1 MLSNLIGHSVDDD
14 MKTNTLIQNKVKNR
28 ISLNVL
34 SSMLVG
40 VFSALFFGSS
50 FASGAALY
58 TAANPVSS
66 ITPNMQDEGGASSK
80 PGISIVPNAAILLYH
95 HVSSSTPASTSISPE
110 AFKSHMEYLDAH
122 HTVVPLQDVVSAIQH
137 NTTLPEKAVAI
148 TFDDGYAN
156 ILSNAHPILA
166 DLGFPYAIFINP
178 DEIGVGPKQ
187 LTWEQVIAMHNDG
200 VVFANHTLDHLHML
214 NGEQE
219 MDERAWLDKVWQNV
233 ESAEKKIEDK
243 LDVSLK
249 YLAYPF
255 GEYNTA
261 LANKLKT
268 EGYIG
273 FGQHSGAVGPTSNM
287 QALPRFPAAGPY
299 ANLTT
304 LKTKLNSL
312 AMPVTHSSHENP
324 RMTTRNLSS
333 PISLTINSDDVRL
346 AQVNCFFGGDTIKT
360 SVKDNVLSFNLSET
374 LPVGRSRVNC
384 TAPSKTQAGRYYWY
398 STPFFV
404 ADEKGNYPD

>member
-1 MLSNLIGHSVDDD
+1 MLLNLIRHSVDDD
-14 MKTNTLIQNKVKNR
+14 MKTNNVIQNRTTSRTRLK
-28 ISLNVL
+28 IL
-34 SSMLVG
+34 SSMLAGIFNVLL
-40 VFSALFFGSS
+40 VSPSI
-50 FASGAALY
+50 ASGSD
-58 TAANPVSS
+58 ANPVADATSTTKEQSGNNIDSS
-66 ITPNMQDEGGASSK
+66 LSTT
-80 PGISIVPNAAILLYH
+80 PNAAILLYH

-122 HTVVPLQDVVSAIQH
+122 HTVVSLQDVVSAIQH
-137 NTTLPEKAVAI
+137 NTTLPENAVAI

-156 ILSNAHPILA
+156 ILDNAHPILA
-166 DLGFPYAIFINP
+166 DLGFPYTVFINP

-214 NGEQE
+214 NGEQA
-219 MDERAWLDKVWQNV
+219 MGERAWLEKVWQNV

-243 LDVSLK
+243 LDISLK

-261 LANKLKT
+261 LANKLKA

-273 FGQHSGAVGPTSNM
+273 FGQHSGAVGPSSDM

-299 ANLTT
+299 ANLAT

-312 AMPVTHSSHENP
+312 AMPVTQSSHKDP
-324 RMTTRNLSS
+324 RMTARNLSS
-333 PISLTINSDDVRL
+333 PISLTIDSDDVRL
-346 AQVNCFFGGDTIKT
+346 TQVNCFFGGDPIET
-360 SVKDNVLSFNLSET
+360 SLEENVLTFTLDET

-384 TAPSKTQAGRYYWY
+384 TAPSNAQSGRYYWY

-404 ADEKGNYPD
+404 ADENGNYPD

>member
-1 MLSNLIGHSVDDD
+1 VDDD
-14 MKTNTLIQNKVKNR
+14 MKTNNVIQNRTTSRTRLK
-28 ISLNVL
+28 IL
-34 SSMLVG
+34 SSMLAGIFNVLL
-40 VFSALFFGSS
+40 VSPSI
-50 FASGAALY
+50 ASGSD
-58 TAANPVSS
+58 ANPVADATSTTKEQSGSNIDSS
-66 ITPNMQDEGGASSK
+66 LSTT
-80 PGISIVPNAAILLYH
+80 PNAAILLYH

-122 HTVVPLQDVVSAIQH
+122 HTVVSLQDVVSAIQH
-137 NTTLPEKAVAI
+137 NSTLPENAVAI

-156 ILSNAHPILA
+156 ILDNAHPILA
-166 DLGFPYAIFINP
+166 DLGFPYTVFINP

-214 NGEQE
+214 NGEQA
-219 MDERAWLDKVWQNV
+219 MGERAWLEKVWQNV

-243 LDVSLK
+243 LDISLK

-261 LANKLKT
+261 LANKLKA

-273 FGQHSGAVGPTSNM
+273 FGQHSGAVGPSSDM

-299 ANLTT
+299 ANLAT

-312 AMPVTHSSHENP
+312 AMPVTQSSHKDP

-333 PISLTINSDDVRL
+333 PISLTIDSDDVRL
-346 AQVNCFFGGDTIKT
+346 TQVNCFFGGDPIET
-360 SVKDNVLSFNLSET
+360 SLEENVLTFTLDET

-384 TAPSKTQAGRYYWY
+384 TAPSNAQSGRYYWY

-404 ADEKGNYPD
+404 ADENGNYPD

>member
-1 MLSNLIGHSVDDD
+1 MLLNLIRHSVDDD
-14 MKTNTLIQNKVKNR
+14 MKTNNVIQNRTTSRTRLK
-28 ISLNVL
+28 IL
-34 SSMLVG
+34 SSMLAGIFNVLL
-40 VFSALFFGSS
+40 VSPSI
-50 FASGAALY
+50 ASGSD
-58 TAANPVSS
+58 ANPVDDATSTTKEQSGSNIDSS
-66 ITPNMQDEGGASSK
+66 VSTT
-80 PGISIVPNAAILLYH
+80 PNAAILLYH

-122 HTVVPLQDVVSAIQH
+122 HTVVSLQDVVSAIQH
-137 NTTLPEKAVAI
+137 NSTLPENAVAI

-156 ILSNAHPILA
+156 ILDNAHPILA
-166 DLGFPYAIFINP
+166 DLGFPYTVFINP

-214 NGEQE
+214 NGEQV
-219 MDERAWLDKVWQNV
+219 MGERAWLEKVWQNV

-243 LDVSLK
+243 LDISLK

-261 LANKLKT
+261 LANKLKA

-273 FGQHSGAVGPTSNM
+273 FGQHSGAVGPSSDM

-299 ANLTT
+299 ANLAT

-312 AMPVTHSSHENP
+312 AMPVTQSSHKDP

-333 PISLTINSDDVRL
+333 PISLTIDSDDVRL
-346 AQVNCFFGGDTIKT
+346 TQVNCFFGGDPIET
-360 SVKDNVLSFNLSET
+360 SLEENVLTFTLDET

-384 TAPSKTQAGRYYWY
+384 TAPSNAQSGRYYWY

-404 ADEKGNYPD
+404 ADENGNYPD

>member
-1 MLSNLIGHSVDDD
+1 MLLNLIRHSVDDD
-14 MKTNTLIQNKVKNR
+14 MKTNNVIQNRTTSRTRLK
-28 ISLNVL
+28 IL
-34 SSMLVG
+34 SSMLAGIFNVLL
-40 VFSALFFGSS
+40 VSPSI
-50 FASGAALY
+50 ASGSD
-58 TAANPVSS
+58 ANPVADATSS
-66 ITPNMQDEGGASSK
+66 TKEQSGSNIDSSL
-80 PGISIVPNAAILLYH
+80 STTPNAAILLYH

-122 HTVVPLQDVVSAIQH
+122 HTVVSLQDVVSAIQH
-137 NTTLPEKAVAI
+137 NTTLPENAVAI

-156 ILSNAHPILA
+156 ILDNAHPILA
-166 DLGFPYAIFINP
+166 DLGFPYTVFINP

-214 NGEQE
+214 NGEQA
-219 MDERAWLDKVWQNV
+219 MGERAWLEKVWQNV

-243 LDVSLK
+243 LDISLK

-261 LANKLKT
+261 LANKLKA

-273 FGQHSGAVGPTSNM
+273 FGQHSGAVGPSSDM

-299 ANLTT
+299 ANLAT

-312 AMPVTHSSHENP
+312 AMPVTQSSHKDP

-333 PISLTINSDDVRL
+333 PISLTIDSDDVRL
-346 AQVNCFFGGDTIKT
+346 TQVNCFFGGDPIET
-360 SVKDNVLSFNLSET
+360 SLEENVLTFTLDET

-384 TAPSKTQAGRYYWY
+384 TAPSNAQSGRYYWY

-404 ADEKGNYPD
+404 ADEDGNYPD

>member
-1 MLSNLIGHSVDDD
+1 MLLNLIRHSVDDD
-14 MKTNTLIQNKVKNR
+14 MKTNNVIQNRTTSRTRLK
-28 ISLNVL
+28 IL
-34 SSMLVG
+34 SSMLAGIFNVLL
-40 VFSALFFGSS
+40 VSPSI
-50 FASGAALY
+50 ASGSDA
-58 TAANPVSS
+58 TPVADATSTTKEQSS
-66 ITPNMQDEGGASSK
+66 SNIDSSL
-80 PGISIVPNAAILLYH
+80 STTPNAAILLYH
-95 HVSSSTPASTSISPE
+95 HVSSSTPASTSISPK

-122 HTVVPLQDVVSAIQH
+122 HTVVSLQDVVSAIQH
-137 NTTLPEKAVAI
+137 NTTLPENAVAI

-156 ILSNAHPILA
+156 ILDNAHPILA
-166 DLGFPYAIFINP
+166 DLGFPYTVFINP

-214 NGEQE
+214 NGEQA
-219 MDERAWLDKVWQNV
+219 MGERAWLEKVWQNV

-243 LDVSLK
+243 LDISLK

-261 LANKLKT
+261 LANKLKA

-273 FGQHSGAVGPTSNM
+273 FGQHSGAVGPSSDM

-299 ANLTT
+299 ANLAT

-312 AMPVTHSSHENP
+312 AMPVTQSSHKDP
-324 RMTTRNLSS
+324 RMTARNLSS
-333 PISLTINSDDVRL
+333 PISLTIDSDDVRL
-346 AQVNCFFGGDTIKT
+346 TQVNCFFGGDPIET
-360 SVKDNVLSFNLSET
+360 SLEENVLTFTLDET

-384 TAPSKTQAGRYYWY
+384 TAPSNAQSGRYYWY

-404 ADEKGNYPD
+404 ADENGNYPD

>member
-1 MLSNLIGHSVDDD
+1 MLLNLIRHSVDDD
-14 MKTNTLIQNKVKNR
+14 MKTNNVIQNRTTSRTRLKF
-28 ISLNVL
+28 L
-34 SSMLVG
+34 SSMLAGIFNVLL
-40 VFSALFFGSS
+40 VSPSI
-50 FASGAALY
+50 ASGSDA
-58 TAANPVSS
+58 TPVADATSTTKEQSGSNIDSS
-66 ITPNMQDEGGASSK
+66 VSTT
-80 PGISIVPNAAILLYH
+80 PNAAILLYH

-122 HTVVPLQDVVSAIQH
+122 HTVVSLQDVVSAIQH
-137 NTTLPEKAVAI
+137 NTTLPENAVAI

-156 ILSNAHPILA
+156 ILDNAHPILA
-166 DLGFPYAIFINP
+166 DLGFPYTVFINP

-214 NGEQE
+214 NGEQA
-219 MDERAWLDKVWQNV
+219 MGERAWLEKVWQNV

-243 LDVSLK
+243 LDISLK

-261 LANKLKT
+261 LANKLKA

-273 FGQHSGAVGPTSNM
+273 FGQHSGAVGPSSDM

-299 ANLTT
+299 ANLAT

-312 AMPVTHSSHENP
+312 AMPVTQSSHKDP
-324 RMTTRNLSS
+324 RMTARNLSS
-333 PISLTINSDDVRL
+333 PISLTIDSDDVRL
-346 AQVNCFFGGDTIKT
+346 TQVNCFFGGDPIET
-360 SVKDNVLSFNLSET
+360 SLEENVLTFTLDET
-374 LPVGRSRVNC
+374 LPIGRSRVNC
-384 TAPSKTQAGRYYWY
+384 TAPSNAQSGRYYWY

-404 ADEKGNYPD
+404 ADENGNYPD

>member
-1 MLSNLIGHSVDDD
+1 MLLNLIRHSVDDD
-14 MKTNTLIQNKVKNR
+14 MKTNNVIQNRTTSRTRLK
-28 ISLNVL
+28 IL
-34 SSMLVG
+34 SSMLAGIFNVLL
-40 VFSALFFGSS
+40 VSPSI
-50 FASGAALY
+50 ASGSD
-58 TAANPVSS
+58 ANPVADATSS
-66 ITPNMQDEGGASSK
+66 TKEQSGNNIDSSV
-80 PGISIVPNAAILLYH
+80 STTPNAAILLYH

-122 HTVVPLQDVVSAIQH
+122 HTVVSLQDVVSAIQH
-137 NTTLPEKAVAI
+137 NTTLPENAVAI

-156 ILSNAHPILA
+156 ILDNAHPILA
-166 DLGFPYAIFINP
+166 DLGFPYTVFINP

-214 NGEQE
+214 NGEQV
-219 MDERAWLDKVWQNV
+219 MGERAWLEKVWQNV

-243 LDVSLK
+243 LDISLK

-261 LANKLKT
+261 LANKLKA

-273 FGQHSGAVGPTSNM
+273 FGQHSGAVGPSSDM

-299 ANLTT
+299 ANLAT

-312 AMPVTHSSHENP
+312 AMPVTQSSHKDP

-333 PISLTINSDDVRL
+333 PISLTIDSDDVRL
-346 AQVNCFFGGDTIKT
+346 TQVNCFFGGDPIET
-360 SVKDNVLSFNLSET
+360 SLEENVLTFTLDET

-384 TAPSKTQAGRYYWY
+384 TAPSNAQSGRYYWY

-404 ADEKGNYPD
+404 ADENGNYPD

>member
-1 MLSNLIGHSVDDD
+1 MLLNLIRHSVDDD
-14 MKTNTLIQNKVKNR
+14 MKTNNVIQNRTTSRTRLK
-28 ISLNVL
+28 IL
-34 SSMLVG
+34 SSMLAGIFNVLL
-40 VFSALFFGSS
+40 VSPSI
-50 FASGAALY
+50 ASGSD
-58 TAANPVSS
+58 ANPVADATSTTKEQSGNNIDSS
-66 ITPNMQDEGGASSK
+66 VSTT
-80 PGISIVPNAAILLYH
+80 PNAAILLYH

-122 HTVVPLQDVVSAIQH
+122 HTVVSLQDVVSAIQH
-137 NTTLPEKAVAI
+137 NTTLPENAVAI

-156 ILSNAHPILA
+156 ILDNAHPILA
-166 DLGFPYAIFINP
+166 ALGFPYTVFINP

-214 NGEQE
+214 NGEQA
-219 MDERAWLDKVWQNV
+219 MGERAWLEKVWQNV

-243 LDVSLK
+243 LDISLK

-261 LANKLKT
+261 LANKLKA

-273 FGQHSGAVGPTSNM
+273 FGQHSGAVGPSSDM

-299 ANLTT
+299 ANLAT

-312 AMPVTHSSHENP
+312 AMPVTQSSHKDP
-324 RMTTRNLSS
+324 RMTARNLSS
-333 PISLTINSDDVRL
+333 PISLTIDSDDVRL
-346 AQVNCFFGGDTIKT
+346 TQVNCFFGGDPIET
-360 SVKDNVLSFNLSET
+360 SLEENVLTFTLDET

-384 TAPSKTQAGRYYWY
+384 TAPSNAQSGRYYWY

-404 ADEKGNYPD
+404 ADENGNYPD

>member
-1 MLSNLIGHSVDDD
+1 MLLNLIRHSVDDD
-14 MKTNTLIQNKVKNR
+14 MKTNNVIQNRTTSRTRLK
-28 ISLNVL
+28 IL
-34 SSMLVG
+34 SSMLAGIFNVLL
-40 VFSALFFGSS
+40 VSPSI
-50 FASGAALY
+50 ASGSDA
-58 TAANPVSS
+58 TPVADATSTTKEQS
-66 ITPNMQDEGGASSK
+66 GNNID
-80 PGISIVPNAAILLYH
+80 SIVSTTPNAAILLYH

-122 HTVVPLQDVVSAIQH
+122 HTVVSLQDVVSAIQH
-137 NTTLPEKAVAI
+137 NTTLPENAVAI

-156 ILSNAHPILA
+156 ILDNAHPILA
-166 DLGFPYAIFINP
+166 DLGFPYTVFINP

-214 NGEQE
+214 NGEQA
-219 MDERAWLDKVWQNV
+219 MGERAWLEKVWQNV

-243 LDVSLK
+243 LDISLK

-261 LANKLKT
+261 LANKLKA

-273 FGQHSGAVGPTSNM
+273 FGQHSGAVGPSSDM

-299 ANLTT
+299 ANLAT

-312 AMPVTHSSHENP
+312 AMPVTQSSHKDP

-333 PISLTINSDDVRL
+333 PISLTIDSDDVRL
-346 AQVNCFFGGDTIKT
+346 TQVNCFFGGDPIET
-360 SVKDNVLSFNLSET
+360 SLEENVLTFTLDET
-374 LPVGRSRVNC
+374 LPIGRSRVNC
-384 TAPSKTQAGRYYWY
+384 TAPSNAQSGRYYWY

-404 ADEKGNYPD
+404 ADENGNYPD

>member
-1 MLSNLIGHSVDDD
+1 MLLNLIRHSVDDD
-14 MKTNTLIQNKVKNR
+14 MKTNNVIQNRTTSRTRLK
-28 ISLNVL
+28 IL
-34 SSMLVG
+34 SSMLAGIFNVLL
-40 VFSALFFGSS
+40 VSPSI
-50 FASGAALY
+50 ASGSDA
-58 TAANPVSS
+58 TPVADATSTTKEQSGNNIDSS
-66 ITPNMQDEGGASSK
+66 VSTT
-80 PGISIVPNAAILLYH
+80 PNAAILLYH

-122 HTVVPLQDVVSAIQH
+122 HTVVSLQDVVSAIQH
-137 NTTLPEKAVAI
+137 NTTLPENAVAI

-156 ILSNAHPILA
+156 ILDNAHPILA
-166 DLGFPYAIFINP
+166 DLGFPYTVFINP

-214 NGEQE
+214 NGEQA
-219 MDERAWLDKVWQNV
+219 MGERAWLEKVWQNV

-243 LDVSLK
+243 LDISPK

-261 LANKLKT
+261 LANKLKA

-273 FGQHSGAVGPTSNM
+273 FGQHSGAVGPSSDM

-299 ANLTT
+299 ANLAT

-312 AMPVTHSSHENP
+312 AMPVTQSSHKDP
-324 RMTTRNLSS
+324 RITARNLSS
-333 PISLTINSDDVRL
+333 PISLTIDSDDVRL
-346 AQVNCFFGGDTIKT
+346 TQVNCFFGGDPIET
-360 SVKDNVLSFNLSET
+360 SLEENVLTFTLDET

-384 TAPSKTQAGRYYWY
+384 TAPSNAQSGRYYWY

-404 ADEKGNYPD
+404 ADENGNYPD

>member
-1 MLSNLIGHSVDDD
+1 MLLNLIRHSVDDD
-14 MKTNTLIQNKVKNR
+14 MKTNNVIQNRTTSRTRLK
-28 ISLNVL
+28 IL
-34 SSMLVG
+34 SSMLAGIFNVLL
-40 VFSALFFGSS
+40 VSPSIASS
-50 FASGAALY
+50 SD
-58 TAANPVSS
+58 ANPVADATSTTKKQSGSNIDSS
-66 ITPNMQDEGGASSK
+66 VSTT
-80 PGISIVPNAAILLYH
+80 PNAAILLYH

-122 HTVVPLQDVVSAIQH
+122 HTVVSLQDVVSAIQH
-137 NTTLPEKAVAI
+137 NTTLPENAVAI

-156 ILSNAHPILA
+156 ILDNAHPILA
-166 DLGFPYAIFINP
+166 DLGFPYTVFINP

-214 NGEQE
+214 NGEQA
-219 MDERAWLDKVWQNV
+219 MGERAWLEKVWQNV

-243 LDVSLK
+243 LDISLK

-261 LANKLKT
+261 LANKLKA

-273 FGQHSGAVGPTSNM
+273 FGQHSGAVGPSSDM

-299 ANLTT
+299 ANLAT

-312 AMPVTHSSHENP
+312 AMPVTQSSHKDP
-324 RMTTRNLSS
+324 RMTARNLTS
-333 PISLTINSDDVRL
+333 PISLTIDSDDVRL
-346 AQVNCFFGGDTIKT
+346 TQVNCFFGGDPIET
-360 SVKDNVLSFNLSET
+360 SLEENVLTFTLDET

-384 TAPSKTQAGRYYWY
+384 TAPSNAQSGRYYWY

-404 ADEKGNYPD
+404 ADEDGNYPD

>member
-1 MLSNLIGHSVDDD
+1 MLLNLIRHSVDDD
-14 MKTNTLIQNKVKNR
+14 MKTNNVIQNRTTSRTRLK
-28 ISLNVL
+28 IL
-34 SSMLVG
+34 SSMLAGIFNVLL
-40 VFSALFFGSS
+40 VSPSI
-50 FASGAALY
+50 ASGSD
-58 TAANPVSS
+58 ANPVADATSTTKEQSGSNIDSS
-66 ITPNMQDEGGASSK
+66 LSTT
-80 PGISIVPNAAILLYH
+80 PNAAILLYH

-122 HTVVPLQDVVSAIQH
+122 HTVVSLQDVVSAIQH
-137 NTTLPEKAVAI
+137 NTTLPENAVAI

-156 ILSNAHPILA
+156 ILDNAHPILA
-166 DLGFPYAIFINP
+166 DLGFPYTVFINP

-214 NGEQE
+214 NGEQA
-219 MDERAWLDKVWQNV
+219 MGERAWLEKVWQNV

-243 LDVSLK
+243 LDISLK

-261 LANKLKT
+261 LANKLKA

-273 FGQHSGAVGPTSNM
+273 FGQHSGAVGPSSDM

-299 ANLTT
+299 ANLAT

-312 AMPVTHSSHENP
+312 AMPVTQSSHKDP
-324 RMTTRNLSS
+324 RMTARNLSS
-333 PISLTINSDDVRL
+333 PISLTIDSDDVRL
-346 AQVNCFFGGDTIKT
+346 TQVNCFFGGDPIET
-360 SVKDNVLSFNLSET
+360 SLEENVLTFTLDET

-384 TAPSKTQAGRYYWY
+384 TAPSNAQSGRYYWY
-398 STPFFV
+398 SMPFFV
-404 ADEKGNYPD
+404 ADENGNYPD

>member
-1 MLSNLIGHSVDDD
+1 MLLNLIRHSVDDD
-14 MKTNTLIQNKVKNR
+14 MKTNNVIQNRTTSRTRLK
-28 ISLNVL
+28 IL
-34 SSMLVG
+34 SSMLAGIFNVLL
-40 VFSALFFGSS
+40 VSPSI
-50 FASGAALY
+50 ASGSD
-58 TAANPVSS
+58 ANPVADATSTTKEQSGNNIDSS
-66 ITPNMQDEGGASSK
+66 VSTT
-80 PGISIVPNAAILLYH
+80 PNAAILLYH

-122 HTVVPLQDVVSAIQH
+122 HTVVSLQDVVSAIQH
-137 NTTLPEKAVAI
+137 NTTLPENAVAI

-156 ILSNAHPILA
+156 ILDNAHPILA
-166 DLGFPYAIFINP
+166 DLGFPYTVFINP

-214 NGEQE
+214 NGEQA
-219 MDERAWLDKVWQNV
+219 MGERAWLEKVWQNV

-243 LDVSLK
+243 LDISLK

-261 LANKLKT
+261 LANKLKA

-273 FGQHSGAVGPTSNM
+273 FGQHSGAVGPSSDM

-299 ANLTT
+299 ANLAT

-312 AMPVTHSSHENP
+312 AMPVTQSSHKDP
-324 RMTTRNLSS
+324 RMTARNLSS
-333 PISLTINSDDVRL
+333 PISLTIDSDDVRL
-346 AQVNCFFGGDTIKT
+346 TQVNCFFGGAPIET
-360 SVKDNVLSFNLSET
+360 SLEENVLTFTLDET

-384 TAPSKTQAGRYYWY
+384 TAPSNAQSGRYYWY

-404 ADEKGNYPD
+404 ADENGNYPD

>member
-1 MLSNLIGHSVDDD
+1 MLLNLIRHSVDDD
-14 MKTNTLIQNKVKNR
+14 MKTNNVIQNRTTSRTRLK
-28 ISLNVL
+28 IL
-34 SSMLVG
+34 SSMLAGIFNVLL
-40 VFSALFFGSS
+40 VSPSIASS
-50 FASGAALY
+50 SD
-58 TAANPVSS
+58 ANPVADATSTTKEQSGSNIDSS
-66 ITPNMQDEGGASSK
+66 LSTT
-80 PGISIVPNAAILLYH
+80 PNAAILLYH
-95 HVSSSTPASTSISPE
+95 HVSSLTPASTSISPE

-122 HTVVPLQDVVSAIQH
+122 HTVVSLQDVVSAIQH
-137 NTTLPEKAVAI
+137 NTTLPENAVAI

-156 ILSNAHPILA
+156 ILDNAHPILA
-166 DLGFPYAIFINP
+166 DLGFPYTVFINP

-214 NGEQE
+214 NGEQA
-219 MDERAWLDKVWQNV
+219 MGERAWLEKVWQNV

-243 LDVSLK
+243 LDISLK

-261 LANKLKT
+261 LANKLKA

-273 FGQHSGAVGPTSNM
+273 FGQHSGAVGPSSDM

-299 ANLTT
+299 ANLAT

-312 AMPVTHSSHENP
+312 AMPVTQSSHKDP

-333 PISLTINSDDVRL
+333 PISLTIDSDDVRL
-346 AQVNCFFGGDTIKT
+346 TQVNCFFGGDPIET
-360 SVKDNVLSFNLSET
+360 SLEENVLTFTLDET

-384 TAPSKTQAGRYYWY
+384 TAPSNAQSGRYYWY

-404 ADEKGNYPD
+404 ADENGNYPD

>member
-1 MLSNLIGHSVDDD
+1 MLLNLIRHSVDDD
-14 MKTNTLIQNKVKNR
+14 MKTNNVIQNRTTSRTRLK
-28 ISLNVL
+28 IL
-34 SSMLVG
+34 SSMLAGIFNVLL
-40 VFSALFFGSS
+40 VSPSI
-50 FASGAALY
+50 ASGSD
-58 TAANPVSS
+58 ANPVADATSTTKEQSGSNIDSS
-66 ITPNMQDEGGASSK
+66 VSTT
-80 PGISIVPNAAILLYH
+80 PNAAILLYH

-122 HTVVPLQDVVSAIQH
+122 HTVVSLQDVVSAIQH
-137 NTTLPEKAVAI
+137 NTTLPENAVAI

-156 ILSNAHPILA
+156 ILDNAHPILA
-166 DLGFPYAIFINP
+166 DLGFPYTVFINP

-214 NGEQE
+214 NGEQA
-219 MDERAWLDKVWQNV
+219 MGERAWLEKVWQNV

-243 LDVSLK
+243 LDISLK

-261 LANKLKT
+261 LANKLKA

-273 FGQHSGAVGPTSNM
+273 FGQHSGAVGPSSDM

-299 ANLTT
+299 ANLAT

-312 AMPVTHSSHENP
+312 AMPVTQSSHKDP
-324 RMTTRNLSS
+324 RMTARNLSS
-333 PISLTINSDDVRL
+333 PISLTIDSDDVRL
-346 AQVNCFFGGDTIKT
+346 TQVNCFFGGDPIET
-360 SVKDNVLSFNLSET
+360 SLEENVLTFTLDET

-384 TAPSKTQAGRYYWY
+384 TAPSNAQSGRYYWY

-404 ADEKGNYPD
+404 ADEDGNYPD

>member
-1 MLSNLIGHSVDDD
+1 MLLNLIRHSVDDD
-14 MKTNTLIQNKVKNR
+14 MKTNNVIQNRTTSRTRLK
-28 ISLNVL
+28 IL
-34 SSMLVG
+34 SSMLAGIFNVLL
-40 VFSALFFGSS
+40 VSPSI
-50 FASGAALY
+50 ASGSD
-58 TAANPVSS
+58 ANPVADATSTTKEQSGSNIDSS
-66 ITPNMQDEGGASSK
+66 LSTT
-80 PGISIVPNAAILLYH
+80 PNAAILLYH

-122 HTVVPLQDVVSAIQH
+122 HTVVSLQDVVSAIQH
-137 NTTLPEKAVAI
+137 NSTLPENAVAI

-156 ILSNAHPILA
+156 ILDNAHPILA
-166 DLGFPYAIFINP
+166 DLGFPYTVFINP

-214 NGEQE
+214 NGEQA
-219 MDERAWLDKVWQNV
+219 MGERAWLEKVWQNV

-243 LDVSLK
+243 LDISLK

-261 LANKLKT
+261 LANKLKA

-273 FGQHSGAVGPTSNM
+273 FGQYSGAVGPSSDM

-299 ANLTT
+299 ANLAT

-312 AMPVTHSSHENP
+312 AMPVTQSSHKDP

-333 PISLTINSDDVRL
+333 PISLTIDSDDVRL
-346 AQVNCFFGGDTIKT
+346 TQVNCFFGGDPIET
-360 SVKDNVLSFNLSET
+360 SLEENVLTFTLDET

-384 TAPSKTQAGRYYWY
+384 TAPSNAQSGRYYWY

-404 ADEKGNYPD
+404 ADENGNYPD

>member
-1 MLSNLIGHSVDDD
+1 MLLNLIRHSVDDD
-14 MKTNTLIQNKVKNR
+14 MKTNNVIQNRTTSRTRLK
-28 ISLNVL
+28 ILSPMLAGIFNVL
-34 SSMLVG
+34 LV
-40 VFSALFFGSS
+40 SPSI
-50 FASGAALY
+50 ASGSD
-58 TAANPVSS
+58 ANPVDDATSTTKEQSGSNIDSS
-66 ITPNMQDEGGASSK
+66 VSTT
-80 PGISIVPNAAILLYH
+80 PNAAILLYH

-122 HTVVPLQDVVSAIQH
+122 HTVVSLQDVVSAIQH
-137 NTTLPEKAVAI
+137 NTTLPENAVAI

-156 ILSNAHPILA
+156 ILDNAHPILA
-166 DLGFPYAIFINP
+166 DLGFPYTVFINP

-214 NGEQE
+214 NGEQA
-219 MDERAWLDKVWQNV
+219 MGERAWLEKVWQNV

-243 LDVSLK
+243 LDISLK

-261 LANKLKT
+261 LANKLKA

-273 FGQHSGAVGPTSNM
+273 FGQHSGAVGPSSDM

-299 ANLTT
+299 ANLAT

-312 AMPVTHSSHENP
+312 AMPVTQSSHKDP
-324 RMTTRNLSS
+324 RMTARNLSS
-333 PISLTINSDDVRL
+333 SISLTIDSDDVRL
-346 AQVNCFFGGDTIKT
+346 TQVNCFFGGDPIET
-360 SVKDNVLSFNLSET
+360 SLEENVLTFTLDET
-374 LPVGRSRVNC
+374 LPIGRSRVNC
-384 TAPSKTQAGRYYWY
+384 TAPSNAQSGRYYWY

-404 ADEKGNYPD
+404 ADEDGNYPD

>member
-1 MLSNLIGHSVDDD
+1 MLLNLIRHSVDDD
-14 MKTNTLIQNKVKNR
+14 MKTNNVIQNRTTSRTRLK
-28 ISLNVL
+28 IL
-34 SSMLVG
+34 SSMLAGIFNVLL
-40 VFSALFFGSS
+40 VSPSI
-50 FASGAALY
+50 ASGSDA
-58 TAANPVSS
+58 TPVADATSTIKEQS
-66 ITPNMQDEGGASSK
+66 GNNID
-80 PGISIVPNAAILLYH
+80 SIVSTTPNAAILLYH

-122 HTVVPLQDVVSAIQH
+122 HTVVSLQDVVSAIQH
-137 NTTLPEKAVAI
+137 NTTLPENAVAI

-156 ILSNAHPILA
+156 ILDNAHPILA
-166 DLGFPYAIFINP
+166 DLGFPYTVFINP

-214 NGEQE
+214 NGEQV
-219 MDERAWLDKVWQNV
+219 MGERAWLEKVWQNV

-243 LDVSLK
+243 LDISLK

-261 LANKLKT
+261 LANKLKA

-273 FGQHSGAVGPTSNM
+273 FGQHSGAVGPSSDM

-299 ANLTT
+299 ANLAT

-312 AMPVTHSSHENP
+312 AMPVTQSSHKDP

-333 PISLTINSDDVRL
+333 PISLTIDSDDVRL
-346 AQVNCFFGGDTIKT
+346 TQVNCFFGGDPIET
-360 SVKDNVLSFNLSET
+360 SLEENVLTFTLDET

-384 TAPSKTQAGRYYWY
+384 TAPSNAQSGRYYWY

-404 ADEKGNYPD
+404 ADENGNYPD

>member
-1 MLSNLIGHSVDDD
+1 MLLNLIRHSVDDD
-14 MKTNTLIQNKVKNR
+14 MKTNNVIQNRTTSRTRLK
-28 ISLNVL
+28 IL
-34 SSMLVG
+34 SSMLAGIFNVLL
-40 VFSALFFGSS
+40 VSPSI
-50 FASGAALY
+50 ASGSD
-58 TAANPVSS
+58 ANPVDDATSTTKEQSGSNIDSS
-66 ITPNMQDEGGASSK
+66 LSTT
-80 PGISIVPNAAILLYH
+80 PNAAILLYH

-122 HTVVPLQDVVSAIQH
+122 HTVVSLQDVVSAIQH
-137 NTTLPEKAVAI
+137 NTTLPENAVAI

-156 ILSNAHPILA
+156 ILDNAHPILA
-166 DLGFPYAIFINP
+166 DLGFPYTVFINP

-214 NGEQE
+214 NGEQA
-219 MDERAWLDKVWQNV
+219 MGERAWLEKVWQNV

-243 LDVSLK
+243 LDISLK

-261 LANKLKT
+261 LANKLKA

-273 FGQHSGAVGPTSNM
+273 FGQHSGAVGPSSDM

-299 ANLTT
+299 ANLAT

-312 AMPVTHSSHENP
+312 AMPVTQSSHKDP
-324 RMTTRNLSS
+324 RMTARNLSS
-333 PISLTINSDDVRL
+333 PISLTIDSDDVRL
-346 AQVNCFFGGDTIKT
+346 TQVNCFFGGDPIET
-360 SVKDNVLSFNLSET
+360 SLEENVLTFTLDET
-374 LPVGRSRVNC
+374 LPIGRSRVNC
-384 TAPSKTQAGRYYWY
+384 TAPSNAQSGRYYWY

-404 ADEKGNYPD
+404 ADEDGNYPD

>member
-1 MLSNLIGHSVDDD
+1 MLLNLIRHSVDDD
-14 MKTNTLIQNKVKNR
+14 MKINNVIQNRTTSRTRLK
-28 ISLNVL
+28 IL
-34 SSMLVG
+34 SSMLAGIFNVLL
-40 VFSALFFGSS
+40 VSPSI
-50 FASGAALY
+50 ASGSD
-58 TAANPVSS
+58 ANPVADATSTTKEQSGSNIDSS
-66 ITPNMQDEGGASSK
+66 VSTT
-80 PGISIVPNAAILLYH
+80 PNAAILLYH

-122 HTVVPLQDVVSAIQH
+122 HTVVSLQDVVSAIQH
-137 NTTLPEKAVAI
+137 NTTLPENAVAI

-156 ILSNAHPILA
+156 ILDNAHPILA
-166 DLGFPYAIFINP
+166 DLGFPYTVFINP

-214 NGEQE
+214 NGEQA
-219 MDERAWLDKVWQNV
+219 MGERAWLEKVWQNV

-243 LDVSLK
+243 LDISLK

-261 LANKLKT
+261 LANKLKA

-273 FGQHSGAVGPTSNM
+273 FGQHSGAVGPSSDM

-299 ANLTT
+299 ANLAT

-312 AMPVTHSSHENP
+312 AMPVTQSSHKDP
-324 RMTTRNLSS
+324 RMTARNLSS
-333 PISLTINSDDVRL
+333 PISLTIDSDDVRL
-346 AQVNCFFGGDTIKT
+346 TQVNCFFGGDPIET
-360 SVKDNVLSFNLSET
+360 SLEENVLTFTLDET
-374 LPVGRSRVNC
+374 LPIGRSRVNC
-384 TAPSKTQAGRYYWY
+384 TAPSNAQSGRYYWY

-404 ADEKGNYPD
+404 ADEDGNYPD

>member
-1 MLSNLIGHSVDDD
+1 MLLNLIRHSVDDD
-14 MKTNTLIQNKVKNR
+14 MKTNNVIQNRTTSRTRLK
-28 ISLNVL
+28 IL
-34 SSMLVG
+34 SSMLAGIFNVLL
-40 VFSALFFGSS
+40 VSPSI
-50 FASGAALY
+50 ASGSD
-58 TAANPVSS
+58 ANPVADATSTTKEQSGSNIDSS
-66 ITPNMQDEGGASSK
+66 LSTT
-80 PGISIVPNAAILLYH
+80 PNAAILLYH

-122 HTVVPLQDVVSAIQH
+122 HTVVSLQDVVSAIQH
-137 NTTLPEKAVAI
+137 NTTLPENAVAI

-156 ILSNAHPILA
+156 ILDNAHPILA
-166 DLGFPYAIFINP
+166 DLGFPYTVFINP

-214 NGEQE
+214 NGEQA
-219 MDERAWLDKVWQNV
+219 MGERAWLEKVWQNV

-243 LDVSLK
+243 LDISLK

-261 LANKLKT
+261 LANKLKA

-273 FGQHSGAVGPTSNM
+273 FGQHSGAVGPSSDM

-299 ANLTT
+299 ANLAT

-312 AMPVTHSSHENP
+312 AMPVTQSSHKDP
-324 RMTTRNLSS
+324 RMTARNLSS
-333 PISLTINSDDVRL
+333 PISLTIDSDDVRL
-346 AQVNCFFGGDTIKT
+346 TQVNCFFGGDPIET
-360 SVKDNVLSFNLSET
+360 SLEENVLTFTLDET

-384 TAPSKTQAGRYYWY
+384 TAPSHAQSGRYYWY

-404 ADEKGNYPD
+404 ADENGNYPD

>member
-1 MLSNLIGHSVDDD
+1 MLLNLIRHSVDDD
-14 MKTNTLIQNKVKNR
+14 MKTNNVIQNRTTSRTRFK
-28 ISLNVL
+28 ILSLMLAGIFNVL
-34 SSMLVG
+34 LV
-40 VFSALFFGSS
+40 SPSI
-50 FASGAALY
+50 ASGSD
-58 TAANPVSS
+58 ANPVADATSTTKEQSGNNIDSS
-66 ITPNMQDEGGASSK
+66 VSTT
-80 PGISIVPNAAILLYH
+80 PNAAILLYH

-122 HTVVPLQDVVSAIQH
+122 HTVVSLQDVVSAIQH
-137 NTTLPEKAVAI
+137 NTTLPENAVAI

-156 ILSNAHPILA
+156 ILDNAHPILA
-166 DLGFPYAIFINP
+166 DLGFPYTVFINP

-214 NGEQE
+214 NGEQA
-219 MDERAWLDKVWQNV
+219 MGERAWLEKVWRNV

-243 LDVSLK
+243 LDISLK

-261 LANKLKT
+261 LANKLKA

-273 FGQHSGAVGPTSNM
+273 FGQHSGAVGPSSDM

-299 ANLTT
+299 ANLAT

-312 AMPVTHSSHENP
+312 AMPVTQSSHKDP
-324 RMTTRNLSS
+324 RMTARNLSS
-333 PISLTINSDDVRL
+333 PISLTIDSDDVRL
-346 AQVNCFFGGDTIKT
+346 TQVNCFFGGDPIET
-360 SVKDNVLSFNLSET
+360 SLEENVLTFTLDET

-384 TAPSKTQAGRYYWY
+384 TAPSNAQSGRYYWY

-404 ADEKGNYPD
+404 ADENGNYPD

>member
-1 MLSNLIGHSVDDD
+1 MLLNLIRHSVDDD
-14 MKTNTLIQNKVKNR
+14 MKTNNVIQNRTTSRTRLK
-28 ISLNVL
+28 IL
-34 SSMLVG
+34 SSMLAGIFNVLL
-40 VFSALFFGSS
+40 VSPSI
-50 FASGAALY
+50 ASDSD
-58 TAANPVSS
+58 ANPVADATSTTKEQSGSNIDSS
-66 ITPNMQDEGGASSK
+66 VSTT
-80 PGISIVPNAAILLYH
+80 PNAAILLYH

-122 HTVVPLQDVVSAIQH
+122 HTVVSLQDVVSAIQH
-137 NTTLPEKAVAI
+137 NTTLPENAVAI

-156 ILSNAHPILA
+156 ILDNAHPILA
-166 DLGFPYAIFINP
+166 DLGFPYTVFINP

-214 NGEQE
+214 NGEQA
-219 MDERAWLDKVWQNV
+219 MGERAWLEKVWQNV

-243 LDVSLK
+243 LDISLK

-261 LANKLKT
+261 LANKLKA

-273 FGQHSGAVGPTSNM
+273 FGQHSGAVGPSSDM

-299 ANLTT
+299 ANLAT

-312 AMPVTHSSHENP
+312 AMPVTQSSHKDP
-324 RMTTRNLSS
+324 RMTARNLAS
-333 PISLTINSDDVRL
+333 PISLTIDSDDVRL
-346 AQVNCFFGGDTIKT
+346 TQVNCFFGGDHIET
-360 SVKDNVLSFNLSET
+360 SLEENVLTFTLEET

-384 TAPSKTQAGRYYWY
+384 TAPSNAQSGRYYWY

-404 ADEKGNYPD
+404 ADENGNYPD

>member
-1 MLSNLIGHSVDDD
+1 MLLNLIRHSVDDD
-14 MKTNTLIQNKVKNR
+14 MKTNNVIQNRTTSRTRLK
-28 ISLNVL
+28 IL
-34 SSMLVG
+34 SSMLAGIFNVLL
-40 VFSALFFGSS
+40 VSPSIASS
-50 FASGAALY
+50 SD
-58 TAANPVSS
+58 ANPVADATSTIKEQSGNNIDSS
-66 ITPNMQDEGGASSK
+66 VSTT
-80 PGISIVPNAAILLYH
+80 PNAAILLYH

-122 HTVVPLQDVVSAIQH
+122 HTVVSLQDVVSAIQH
-137 NTTLPEKAVAI
+137 NTTLPENAVAI

-156 ILSNAHPILA
+156 ILDNAHPILA
-166 DLGFPYAIFINP
+166 DLGFPYTVFINP

-214 NGEQE
+214 NGEQA
-219 MDERAWLDKVWQNV
+219 MGERAWLEKVWQNV

-243 LDVSLK
+243 LDISLK

-261 LANKLKT
+261 LANKLKA

-273 FGQHSGAVGPTSNM
+273 FGQHSGAVGPSSDM

-299 ANLTT
+299 ANLAT

-312 AMPVTHSSHENP
+312 AMPVTQSSHKDP

-333 PISLTINSDDVRL
+333 PISLTIDSDDVRL
-346 AQVNCFFGGDTIKT
+346 TQVNCFFGGDPIET
-360 SVKDNVLSFNLSET
+360 SLEENVLTFTLDET

-384 TAPSKTQAGRYYWY
+384 TAPSNAQSGRYYWY

-404 ADEKGNYPD
+404 ADENGNYPD

>member
-1 MLSNLIGHSVDDD
+1 MLLNLIRHSVDDD
-14 MKTNTLIQNKVKNR
+14 MKTNNVIQNRTTSRTRLK
-28 ISLNVL
+28 IL
-34 SSMLVG
+34 SSMLAGIFNVLL
-40 VFSALFFGSS
+40 VSPSI
-50 FASGAALY
+50 ASGSD
-58 TAANPVSS
+58 ANPVADATSTTTEQS
-66 ITPNMQDEGGASSK
+66 GNNID
-80 PGISIVPNAAILLYH
+80 SIVSTTPNAAILLYH

-122 HTVVPLQDVVSAIQH
+122 HTVVSLQDVVSAIQH
-137 NTTLPEKAVAI
+137 NTTLPENAVAI

-156 ILSNAHPILA
+156 ILDNAHPILA
-166 DLGFPYAIFINP
+166 DLGFPYTVFINP

-214 NGEQE
+214 NGEQA
-219 MDERAWLDKVWQNV
+219 MGERAWLEKVWQNV

-243 LDVSLK
+243 LDISLK

-261 LANKLKT
+261 LANKLKA

-273 FGQHSGAVGPTSNM
+273 FGQHSGAVGPSSDM

-299 ANLTT
+299 ANLAT

-312 AMPVTHSSHENP
+312 AMPVTQSSHKDP

-333 PISLTINSDDVRL
+333 PISLTIDSDDVRL
-346 AQVNCFFGGDTIKT
+346 TQVNCFFGGDPIET
-360 SVKDNVLSFNLSET
+360 SLEENVLTFTLDET
-374 LPVGRSRVNC
+374 LPIGRSRVNC
-384 TAPSKTQAGRYYWY
+384 TAPSNAQSGRYYWY

-404 ADEKGNYPD
+404 ADEDGNYPD

>member
-1 MLSNLIGHSVDDD
+1 MLLNLIRHSVDDD
-14 MKTNTLIQNKVKNR
+14 MKTNNVIQNRTTSRTRLK
-28 ISLNVL
+28 IL
-34 SSMLVG
+34 SSMLAGIFNVLL
-40 VFSALFFGSS
+40 VSPSI
-50 FASGAALY
+50 ASGSD
-58 TAANPVSS
+58 ANPVADATSTIKEQSGNNIDSS
-66 ITPNMQDEGGASSK
+66 VSTT
-80 PGISIVPNAAILLYH
+80 PNAAILLYH

-122 HTVVPLQDVVSAIQH
+122 HTVVSLQDVVSAIQH
-137 NTTLPEKAVAI
+137 NTTLPENAVAI

-156 ILSNAHPILA
+156 ILDNAHPILA
-166 DLGFPYAIFINP
+166 DLGFPYTVFINP

-214 NGEQE
+214 NGEQA
-219 MDERAWLDKVWQNV
+219 MGERAWLEKVWQNV

-243 LDVSLK
+243 LDISLK

-273 FGQHSGAVGPTSNM
+273 FGQHSGAVGPSSDM

-299 ANLTT
+299 ANLAT

-312 AMPVTHSSHENP
+312 AMPVTQSSHKDP

-333 PISLTINSDDVRL
+333 PISLTIDSDDVRL
-346 AQVNCFFGGDTIKT
+346 TQVNCFFGGDPIET
-360 SVKDNVLSFNLSET
+360 SLEENVLTFTLDET

-384 TAPSKTQAGRYYWY
+384 TAPSNAQSGRYYWY

-404 ADEKGNYPD
+404 ADEDGNYPD

>member
-1 MLSNLIGHSVDDD
+1 MLLNLIRHSVDDD
-14 MKTNTLIQNKVKNR
+14 MKTNNVIQNRTTSRTRLK
-28 ISLNVL
+28 IL
-34 SSMLVG
+34 SSMLAGIFNVLL
-40 VFSALFFGSS
+40 VSPSI
-50 FASGAALY
+50 ASGSD
-58 TAANPVSS
+58 ANPVADATSTTKEQSGNNIDSS
-66 ITPNMQDEGGASSK
+66 VSTT
-80 PGISIVPNAAILLYH
+80 PNAAILLYH

-122 HTVVPLQDVVSAIQH
+122 HTVVSLQDVVSAIQH
-137 NTTLPEKAVAI
+137 NTTLPENAVAI

-156 ILSNAHPILA
+156 ILDNAHPILA
-166 DLGFPYAIFINP
+166 DLGFPYTVFINP

-214 NGEQE
+214 NGEQA
-219 MDERAWLDKVWQNV
+219 MGERAWLEKVWQNV

-243 LDVSLK
+243 LDISLK

-261 LANKLKT
+261 LANKLKA

-273 FGQHSGAVGPTSNM
+273 FGQHSGAVGPSSDM

-299 ANLTT
+299 ANLAT

-312 AMPVTHSSHENP
+312 AMPVTQSSHKDP

-333 PISLTINSDDVRL
+333 PISLTIDSDDVRL
-346 AQVNCFFGGDTIKT
+346 TQVNCFFGGAPIET
-360 SVKDNVLSFNLSET
+360 SLEENVLTFTLDET

-384 TAPSKTQAGRYYWY
+384 TAPSNAQSGRYYWY

-404 ADEKGNYPD
+404 ADENGNYPD

>member
-1 MLSNLIGHSVDDD
+1 VDDD
-14 MKTNTLIQNKVKNR
+14 MKTNNVIQNRTTSRTRLK
-28 ISLNVL
+28 IL
-34 SSMLVG
+34 SSMLAGIFNVLL
-40 VFSALFFGSS
+40 VSPSI
-50 FASGAALY
+50 ASGSDA
-58 TAANPVSS
+58 TPVADATSTTKEQSGSNIDSS
-66 ITPNMQDEGGASSK
+66 VSTT
-80 PGISIVPNAAILLYH
+80 PNAAILLYH

-122 HTVVPLQDVVSAIQH
+122 HTVVSLQDVVSAIQH
-137 NTTLPEKAVAI
+137 NTTLPENAVAI

-156 ILSNAHPILA
+156 ILDNAHPILA
-166 DLGFPYAIFINP
+166 DLGFPYTVFINP

-214 NGEQE
+214 NGEQV
-219 MDERAWLDKVWQNV
+219 MGERAWLEKVWQNV

-243 LDVSLK
+243 LDISLK

-261 LANKLKT
+261 LANKLKA

-273 FGQHSGAVGPTSNM
+273 FGQHSGAVGPSSDM

-299 ANLTT
+299 ANLAT

-312 AMPVTHSSHENP
+312 AMPVTQSSHKDP

-333 PISLTINSDDVRL
+333 PISLTIDSDDVRL
-346 AQVNCFFGGDTIKT
+346 TQVNCFFGGDPIET
-360 SVKDNVLSFNLSET
+360 SLEENVLTFTLDET

-384 TAPSKTQAGRYYWY
+384 TAPSNAQSGRYYWY

-404 ADEKGNYPD
+404 ADENGNYPD

>member
-1 MLSNLIGHSVDDD
+1 MLLNLIRHSVDDD
-14 MKTNTLIQNKVKNR
+14 MKTNNVIQNRTTSRTRLK
-28 ISLNVL
+28 IL
-34 SSMLVG
+34 SSMLAGIFNVLL
-40 VFSALFFGSS
+40 VSPSI
-50 FASGAALY
+50 ASGSDA
-58 TAANPVSS
+58 TPVADATSTTKEQSGSNIDSS
-66 ITPNMQDEGGASSK
+66 VSTT
-80 PGISIVPNAAILLYH
+80 PNAAILLYH

-122 HTVVPLQDVVSAIQH
+122 HTVVSLQDVVSAIQH
-137 NTTLPEKAVAI
+137 NTTLPENAVAI

-156 ILSNAHPILA
+156 ILDNAHPILA
-166 DLGFPYAIFINP
+166 DLGFPYTVFINP

-214 NGEQE
+214 NGEQA
-219 MDERAWLDKVWQNV
+219 MGERAWLEKVWQNV

-243 LDVSLK
+243 LDISLK

-261 LANKLKT
+261 LANKLKA

-273 FGQHSGAVGPTSNM
+273 FGQHSGAVGPSSDM

-299 ANLTT
+299 ANLAT

-312 AMPVTHSSHENP
+312 AMPVTQSSHKDP
-324 RMTTRNLSS
+324 RMTARNLSS
-333 PISLTINSDDVRL
+333 PISLTIDSDDVRL
-346 AQVNCFFGGDTIKT
+346 TQVNCFFGGAPIET
-360 SVKDNVLSFNLSET
+360 SLEENVLTFTLDET
-374 LPVGRSRVNC
+374 LPIGRSRVNC
-384 TAPSKTQAGRYYWY
+384 TAPSNAQSGRYYWY

-404 ADEKGNYPD
+404 ADENGNYPD

>member
-1 MLSNLIGHSVDDD
+1 MLLNLIRHSVDDD
-14 MKTNTLIQNKVKNR
+14 MKTNNVIQNRTTSRTRLK
-28 ISLNVL
+28 IL
-34 SSMLVG
+34 SSMLAGIFNVLL
-40 VFSALFFGSS
+40 VSPSI
-50 FASGAALY
+50 ASGSD
-58 TAANPVSS
+58 ANPVADATSS
-66 ITPNMQDEGGASSK
+66 TKEQSGNNID
-80 PGISIVPNAAILLYH
+80 SIVSTTPNAAILLYH

-122 HTVVPLQDVVSAIQH
+122 HTVVSLQDVVSAIQH
-137 NTTLPEKAVAI
+137 NTTLPENAVAI

-156 ILSNAHPILA
+156 ILDNAHPILA
-166 DLGFPYAIFINP
+166 DLGFPYTVFINP

-214 NGEQE
+214 NGEQA
-219 MDERAWLDKVWQNV
+219 MGERAWLEKVWQNV

-243 LDVSLK
+243 LDISLK

-261 LANKLKT
+261 LANKLKA

-273 FGQHSGAVGPTSNM
+273 FGQHSGAVGPSSDM

-299 ANLTT
+299 ANLAT

-312 AMPVTHSSHENP
+312 AMPVTQSSHKDP
-324 RMTTRNLSS
+324 RMTARNLSS
-333 PISLTINSDDVRL
+333 PISLTIDSDDVRL
-346 AQVNCFFGGDTIKT
+346 TQVNCFFGGDPIET
-360 SVKDNVLSFNLSET
+360 SLEENVLTFTLDET
-374 LPVGRSRVNC
+374 LPIGRSRVNC
-384 TAPSKTQAGRYYWY
+384 TAPSNAQSGRYYWY

-404 ADEKGNYPD
+404 ADEDGNYPD

>member
-1 MLSNLIGHSVDDD
+1 MLLNLIRHSVDDD
-14 MKTNTLIQNKVKNR
+14 MKTNNVIQNRTTSRTRLK
-28 ISLNVL
+28 IL
-34 SSMLVG
+34 SSMLAGIFNVLL
-40 VFSALFFGSS
+40 VSPSI
-50 FASGAALY
+50 ASGSD
-58 TAANPVSS
+58 ANPVADATSTTTEQS
-66 ITPNMQDEGGASSK
+66 GNNID
-80 PGISIVPNAAILLYH
+80 SIVSTTPNAAILLYH

-122 HTVVPLQDVVSAIQH
+122 HTVVSLQDVVSAIQH
-137 NTTLPEKAVAI
+137 NTTLPENAVAI

-156 ILSNAHPILA
+156 ILDNAHPILA
-166 DLGFPYAIFINP
+166 DLGFPYTVFINP

-214 NGEQE
+214 NGEQA
-219 MDERAWLDKVWQNV
+219 MGERAWLEKVWQNV

-243 LDVSLK
+243 LDISLK

-261 LANKLKT
+261 LANKLKA

-273 FGQHSGAVGPTSNM
+273 FGQHSGAVGPSSDM

-299 ANLTT
+299 ANLAT

-312 AMPVTHSSHENP
+312 AMPVTQSSHKDP

-333 PISLTINSDDVRL
+333 PISLTIDSDDVRL
-346 AQVNCFFGGDTIKT
+346 TQVNCFFGGDPIET
-360 SVKDNVLSFNLSET
+360 SLEENVLTFTLDET

-384 TAPSKTQAGRYYWY
+384 TAPSNAQSGRYYWY

-404 ADEKGNYPD
+404 ADENGNYPD

>member
-1 MLSNLIGHSVDDD
+1 MLLNLIRHSVDDD
-14 MKTNTLIQNKVKNR
+14 MKTNNVIQNRTTSRTRLK
-28 ISLNVL
+28 IL
-34 SSMLVG
+34 SSMLAGIFNVLL
-40 VFSALFFGSS
+40 VSPSI
-50 FASGAALY
+50 ASGSD
-58 TAANPVSS
+58 ANPVADATSTTKEQSGSNIDSS
-66 ITPNMQDEGGASSK
+66 LSTT
-80 PGISIVPNAAILLYH
+80 PNAAILLYH

-122 HTVVPLQDVVSAIQH
+122 HTVVSLQDVVSAIQH
-137 NTTLPEKAVAI
+137 NTTLPENAVAI

-156 ILSNAHPILA
+156 ILDNAHPILA
-166 DLGFPYAIFINP
+166 DLGFPYTVFINP

-214 NGEQE
+214 NGEQA
-219 MDERAWLDKVWQNV
+219 MGERAWLEKVWQNV

-243 LDVSLK
+243 LDISLK

-261 LANKLKT
+261 LANKLKA

-273 FGQHSGAVGPTSNM
+273 FGQHSGAVGPSSDM

-299 ANLTT
+299 ANLAT

-312 AMPVTHSSHENP
+312 AMPVTQSSHKDP
-324 RMTTRNLSS
+324 RMTARNLSS
-333 PISLTINSDDVRL
+333 SISLTIDSDDVRL
-346 AQVNCFFGGDTIKT
+346 TQVNCFFGGDPIET
-360 SVKDNVLSFNLSET
+360 SLEENVLTFTLDET

-384 TAPSKTQAGRYYWY
+384 TAPSNAQSGRYYWY

-404 ADEKGNYPD
+404 ADEDGNYPD

>member
-1 MLSNLIGHSVDDD
+1 MLLNLIRHSVDDD
-14 MKTNTLIQNKVKNR
+14 MKTNNVIQNRTTSRTRLK
-28 ISLNVL
+28 VL
-34 SSMLVG
+34 SSMLAGIFNVLL
-40 VFSALFFGSS
+40 VSPSI
-50 FASGAALY
+50 ASGSDAS
-58 TAANPVSS
+58 PVTDATSTTKEQGGSNIDSS
-66 ITPNMQDEGGASSK
+66 VSTT
-80 PGISIVPNAAILLYH
+80 PNAAILLYH

-122 HTVVPLQDVVSAIQH
+122 HTVVSLQDVVSAIQH
-137 NTTLPEKAVAI
+137 NTTLPENAVAI

-156 ILSNAHPILA
+156 ILDNAHPILA
-166 DLGFPYAIFINP
+166 DLGFPYTVFINP

-214 NGEQE
+214 NGEQA
-219 MDERAWLDKVWQNV
+219 MGERAWLEKVWQNV

-243 LDVSLK
+243 LDISLK

-261 LANKLKT
+261 LANKLEA

-273 FGQHSGAVGPTSNM
+273 FGQHSGAVGPSSDM

-299 ANLTT
+299 ANLAT

-312 AMPVTHSSHENP
+312 AMPVTQSSHKDP
-324 RMTTRNLSS
+324 RMTARNLSS
-333 PISLTINSDDVRL
+333 PISLTIDSDDVRL
-346 AQVNCFFGGDTIKT
+346 TQVNCFFGGDPIET
-360 SVKDNVLSFNLSET
+360 SLEENVLTFTLDET

-384 TAPSKTQAGRYYWY
+384 TAPSNAQSGRYYWY

-404 ADEKGNYPD
+404 ADENGNYPD

>member
-1 MLSNLIGHSVDDD
+1 MLLNLIRHSVDDD
-14 MKTNTLIQNKVKNR
+14 MKTNNVIQNRTTNR
-28 ISLNVL
+28 TRLKIL
-34 SSMLVG
+34 SSMLAGIFNVLL
-40 VFSALFFGSS
+40 VSPSI
-50 FASGAALY
+50 ASGSD
-58 TAANPVSS
+58 ANPVADATSTTKEQSGSNIDSS
-66 ITPNMQDEGGASSK
+66 VSTT
-80 PGISIVPNAAILLYH
+80 PNAAILLYH

-122 HTVVPLQDVVSAIQH
+122 HTVVSLQDVVSAIQH
-137 NTTLPEKAVAI
+137 NTTLPENAVAI

-156 ILSNAHPILA
+156 ILDNAHPILA
-166 DLGFPYAIFINP
+166 DLGFPYTVFINP

-214 NGEQE
+214 NGEQA
-219 MDERAWLDKVWQNV
+219 MGERAWLEKVWQNV

-243 LDVSLK
+243 LDISLK

-261 LANKLKT
+261 LANKLKA

-273 FGQHSGAVGPTSNM
+273 FGQHSGAVGPSSDM

-299 ANLTT
+299 ANLAT

-312 AMPVTHSSHENP
+312 AMPVTQSSHKDP
-324 RMTTRNLSS
+324 RMTARNLSS
-333 PISLTINSDDVRL
+333 PISLTIDSDDVRL
-346 AQVNCFFGGDTIKT
+346 TQVNCFFGGDPIET
-360 SVKDNVLSFNLSET
+360 SLEENVLTFTLDET

-384 TAPSKTQAGRYYWY
+384 TAPSNAQSGRYYWY

-404 ADEKGNYPD
+404 ADENGNYPD

>member
-1 MLSNLIGHSVDDD
+1 MLLNLIRHSVDDD
-14 MKTNTLIQNKVKNR
+14 MKTNNVIQNRTTSRTRLK
-28 ISLNVL
+28 IL
-34 SSMLVG
+34 SSMLAGIFNVLL
-40 VFSALFFGSS
+40 VSPSI
-50 FASGAALY
+50 ASGSDA
-58 TAANPVSS
+58 TPVADATSTTKEQSGSNIDSS
-66 ITPNMQDEGGASSK
+66 LSTT
-80 PGISIVPNAAILLYH
+80 PNAAILLYH

-122 HTVVPLQDVVSAIQH
+122 HTVVSLQDVVSAIQH
-137 NTTLPEKAVAI
+137 NTTLPENAVAI

-156 ILSNAHPILA
+156 ILDNAHPILA
-166 DLGFPYAIFINP
+166 DLGFPYTVFINP

-214 NGEQE
+214 NGEQS
-219 MDERAWLDKVWQNV
+219 MGERAWLEKVWQNV

-243 LDVSLK
+243 LDISLK

-261 LANKLKT
+261 LANKLKS

-273 FGQHSGAVGPTSNM
+273 FGQHSGAVGPSSDM

-299 ANLTT
+299 ANLAT

-312 AMPVTHSSHENP
+312 AMPVTQSSHKDP
-324 RMTTRNLSS
+324 RMTARNLSS
-333 PISLTINSDDVRL
+333 PISLTIDSDDVRL
-346 AQVNCFFGGDTIKT
+346 TQVNCFFGGDPIET
-360 SVKDNVLSFNLSET
+360 SLEENVLTFTLDET
-374 LPVGRSRVNC
+374 LPIGRSRVNC
-384 TAPSKTQAGRYYWY
+384 TAPSNAQSGRYYWY

-404 ADEKGNYPD
+404 ADENGNYPD

>member
-1 MLSNLIGHSVDDD
+1 MLLNLIRHSVDDD
-14 MKTNTLIQNKVKNR
+14 MKTNNVIQNRTTSRTRLK
-28 ISLNVL
+28 IL
-34 SSMLVG
+34 SSMLAGIFNVLL
-40 VFSALFFGSS
+40 VSPSI
-50 FASGAALY
+50 ASGSD
-58 TAANPVSS
+58 ANPVADATSTTKEQSGSNIDSS
-66 ITPNMQDEGGASSK
+66 VSTT
-80 PGISIVPNAAILLYH
+80 PNAAILLYH

-122 HTVVPLQDVVSAIQH
+122 HTVVSLQDVVSAIQH
-137 NTTLPEKAVAI
+137 NTTLPENAVAI

-156 ILSNAHPILA
+156 ILDNAHPILA
-166 DLGFPYAIFINP
+166 EMDFPYTVFINP
-178 DEIGVGPKQ
+178 NEIGVGPQQ
-187 LTWEQVIAMHNDG
+187 LTWEQVVAMHNDG

-219 MDERAWLDKVWQNV
+219 MGERAWLEKVWQNV

-243 LDVSLK
+243 LDISLK

-261 LANKLKT
+261 LANKLKA

-273 FGQHSGAVGPTSNM
+273 FGQHSGAVGPSSDM

-299 ANLTT
+299 ANLAT

-312 AMPVTHSSHENP
+312 AMPVTQSSHKDP

-333 PISLTINSDDVRL
+333 PISLTIDSDDVRL
-346 AQVNCFFGGDTIKT
+346 TQVNCFFGGDPIET
-360 SVKDNVLSFNLSET
+360 SLEENVLTFTLDET

-384 TAPSKTQAGRYYWY
+384 TALSNAQSGRYYWY

-404 ADEKGNYPD
+404 ADENGNYPD

>member
-1 MLSNLIGHSVDDD
+1 MLLNLIRHSVDDD
-14 MKTNTLIQNKVKNR
+14 MKTNNVIQNRTTSRTRLK
-28 ISLNVL
+28 IL
-34 SSMLVG
+34 SSMLAGIFNVLL
-40 VFSALFFGSS
+40 VSPSI
-50 FASGAALY
+50 ASGSDA
-58 TAANPVSS
+58 TPVADATSTTKKQSGSNIDSS
-66 ITPNMQDEGGASSK
+66 VSTT
-80 PGISIVPNAAILLYH
+80 PNAAILLYH

-122 HTVVPLQDVVSAIQH
+122 HTVVSLQDVVSAIQH
-137 NTTLPEKAVAI
+137 NTTLPENAVAI

-156 ILSNAHPILA
+156 ILDNAHPILA
-166 DLGFPYAIFINP
+166 DLGFPYTVFINP

-214 NGEQE
+214 NGEQA
-219 MDERAWLDKVWQNV
+219 MGERAWLEKVWQNV

-243 LDVSLK
+243 LDISLK

-261 LANKLKT
+261 LANKLKA

-273 FGQHSGAVGPTSNM
+273 FGQHSGAVGPSSDM

-299 ANLTT
+299 ANLAT

-312 AMPVTHSSHENP
+312 AMPVTQSSHKDP
-324 RMTTRNLSS
+324 RMTARNLSS
-333 PISLTINSDDVRL
+333 PISLTIDSDDVRL
-346 AQVNCFFGGDTIKT
+346 TQVNCFFGGDPIET
-360 SVKDNVLSFNLSET
+360 SLEENVLTFTLDET

-384 TAPSKTQAGRYYWY
+384 TAPSHAQSGRYYWY

-404 ADEKGNYPD
+404 ADENGNYPD

>member
-1 MLSNLIGHSVDDD
+1 MLLNLIRHSVDDD
-14 MKTNTLIQNKVKNR
+14 MKTNNVIQNRTTSRTRLK
-28 ISLNVL
+28 IL
-34 SSMLVG
+34 SSMLAGIFNVLL
-40 VFSALFFGSS
+40 VSPSI
-50 FASGAALY
+50 ASGSD
-58 TAANPVSS
+58 ANPVADATSTIKEQSGNNIDSS
-66 ITPNMQDEGGASSK
+66 VSTT
-80 PGISIVPNAAILLYH
+80 PNAAILLYH

-122 HTVVPLQDVVSAIQH
+122 HTVVSLQDVVSAIQH
-137 NTTLPEKAVAI
+137 NTTLPENAVAI

-156 ILSNAHPILA
+156 ILDNAHPILA
-166 DLGFPYAIFINP
+166 DLGFPYTVFINP

-214 NGEQE
+214 NGEQA
-219 MDERAWLDKVWQNV
+219 MGERAWLEKVWQNV

-243 LDVSLK
+243 LDISLK

-261 LANKLKT
+261 LANKLKA

-273 FGQHSGAVGPTSNM
+273 FGQHSGAVGPSSDM

-299 ANLTT
+299 ANLAT

-312 AMPVTHSSHENP
+312 AMPVTQSSHKDP
-324 RMTTRNLSS
+324 RMTARNLSS
-333 PISLTINSDDVRL
+333 SISLTIDSDDVRL
-346 AQVNCFFGGDTIKT
+346 TQVNCFFGGDPIET
-360 SVKDNVLSFNLSET
+360 SLEENVLTFTLDET

-384 TAPSKTQAGRYYWY
+384 TAPSNAQSGRYYWY

-404 ADEKGNYPD
+404 ADENGNYPD

>member
-1 MLSNLIGHSVDDD
+1 MLLNLIRHSVDDD
-14 MKTNTLIQNKVKNR
+14 MKTNNVIQNRTTSRTRLK
-28 ISLNVL
+28 IL
-34 SSMLVG
+34 SSMLAGIFNVLL
-40 VFSALFFGSS
+40 VSPSI
-50 FASGAALY
+50 ASGSD
-58 TAANPVSS
+58 ANPVADATSTIKEQSGNNIDSS
-66 ITPNMQDEGGASSK
+66 VSTT
-80 PGISIVPNAAILLYH
+80 PNAAILLYH

-122 HTVVPLQDVVSAIQH
+122 HTVVSLQDVVSAIQH
-137 NTTLPEKAVAI
+137 NTTLPENAVAI

-156 ILSNAHPILA
+156 ILDNAHPILA
-166 DLGFPYAIFINP
+166 DLGFPYTVFINP

-214 NGEQE
+214 NGEQA
-219 MDERAWLDKVWQNV
+219 MGERAWLEKVWQNV

-243 LDVSLK
+243 LDISLK

-261 LANKLKT
+261 LANKLKA

-273 FGQHSGAVGPTSNM
+273 FGQHSGAVGPSSDM

-299 ANLTT
+299 ANLAT

-312 AMPVTHSSHENP
+312 AMPVTQSSHKDP
-324 RMTTRNLSS
+324 RMTARNLTS
-333 PISLTINSDDVRL
+333 PISLTIDSDDVRL
-346 AQVNCFFGGDTIKT
+346 TQVNCFFGGDPIET
-360 SVKDNVLSFNLSET
+360 SLEENVLTFTLDET

-384 TAPSKTQAGRYYWY
+384 TAPSNAQSGRYYWY

-404 ADEKGNYPD
+404 ADEGGNYPD

>member
-1 MLSNLIGHSVDDD
+1 MLLNLIRHSVDDD
-14 MKTNTLIQNKVKNR
+14 MKTNNLMQNR
-28 ISLNVL
+28 IKHRKHLKVL
-34 SSMLVG
+34 SSMLFG
-40 VFSALFFGSS
+40 AFSMLFLSAS
-50 FASGAALY
+50 FASTLTDKSSTSTKGLSEKS
-58 TAANPVSS
+58 TKTNVSA
-66 ITPNMQDEGGASSK
+66 T
-80 PGISIVPNAAILLYH
+80 PNAAILLYH

-122 HTVVPLQDVVSAIQH
+122 HTVVSLQDVVSAIQH
-137 NTTLPEKAVAI
+137 NTALPEKAVAI

-156 ILSNAHPILA
+156 ILHNAHPILA
-166 DLGFPYAIFINP
+166 DLGFPYTVFINP
-178 DEIGVGPKQ
+178 DEIGVGPRQ

-219 MDERAWLDKVWQNV
+219 MGEHVWLEKVWQNV

-243 LDVSLK
+243 LDINLK

-261 LANKLKT
+261 LANKLKA

-273 FGQHSGAVGPTSNM
+273 LGQHSGAVGPTSDM

-299 ANLTT
+299 ANLAT

-324 RMTTRNLSS
+324 RMMTRALSS
-333 PISLTINSDDVRL
+333 PVSLTIDSEDVRL
-346 AQVNCFFGGDTIKT
+346 TQVNCFFGGETIET
-360 SVKDNVLSFNLSET
+360 SIEGNVLSFTLNKT

-384 TAPSKTQAGRYYWY
+384 TAPSNSQAGRYYWY

-404 ADEKGNYPD
+404 ADESGNYPD